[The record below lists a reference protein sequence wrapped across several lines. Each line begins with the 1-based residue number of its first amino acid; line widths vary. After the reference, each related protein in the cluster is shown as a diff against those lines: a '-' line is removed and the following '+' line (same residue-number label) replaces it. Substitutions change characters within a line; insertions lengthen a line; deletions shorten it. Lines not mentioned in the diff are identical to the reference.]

1 MNNTNDTPIV
11 IKDLAIEYATSQT
24 TVFRGISLPD
34 MHCGQIIIEPGM
46 VLTSSSITWYD
57 KCVLVVQSGATVIRT
72 DAELRIVSA
81 GDTALVS
88 TPFQLTN
95 VNAKKVPTS
104 IVFFAMSDAINHD
117 QPSVDNRSV
126 DNDD

>member
-1 MNNTNDTPIV
+1 
-11 IKDLAIEYATSQT
+11 
-24 TVFRGISLPD
+24 
-34 MHCGQIIIEPGM
+34 
-46 VLTSSSITWYD
+46 
-57 KCVLVVQSGATVIRT
+57 
-72 DAELRIVSA
+72 VSA